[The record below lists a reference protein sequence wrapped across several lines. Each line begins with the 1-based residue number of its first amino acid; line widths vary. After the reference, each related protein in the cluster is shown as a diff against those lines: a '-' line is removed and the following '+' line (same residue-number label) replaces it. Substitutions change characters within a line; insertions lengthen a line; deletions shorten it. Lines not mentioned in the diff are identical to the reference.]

1 MHGKADWS
9 SRKVRIVHPDDHAR
23 VTRAVQPCVHRCPQH
38 QQRIAAAAAIPVAKA
53 PYGRVVVV
61 GPPRATARTGGS
73 GMSPMS
79 EHRAAAT
86 VDCMSTLDDWIMRAA
101 GDLALPPDSITADLR
116 IELLDVTRDVAHG
129 VARVAGPLTCYL
141 IGVAVGRGDPPH
153 AALATLKASLA
164 AQVVRQNEES
174 DTHVE
179 RES

>member
-1 MHGKADWS
+1 MVVE
-9 SRKVRIVHPDDHAR
+9 KVRIVHPDDHAR

-38 QQRIAAAAAIPVAKA
+38 QQRIAAAAAIPVPGEGTLRQGRGGGAA
-53 PYGRVVVV
+53 PGN
-61 GPPRATARTGGS
+61 GTGGS

-79 EHRAAAT
+79 ENRAAAT